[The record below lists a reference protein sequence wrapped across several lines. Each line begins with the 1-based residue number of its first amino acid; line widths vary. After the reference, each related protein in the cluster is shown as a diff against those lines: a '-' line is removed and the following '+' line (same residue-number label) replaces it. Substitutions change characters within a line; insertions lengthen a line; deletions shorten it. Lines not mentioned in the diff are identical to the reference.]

1 MVKNVVLV
9 PIVNSKKIIIF
20 ESIIKMKEYKH
31 IFKRW
36 IQRMY
41 IDSARKMDYERGQ
54 RSKYE
59 LDCISIC
66 KRLIDKPDSQLLMT
80 PLSNKKYIH
89 NPENSI
95 FITIEGNTV
104 NVINHKYSYT
114 VVIQDKSKLEI
125 TNHFNEVLEN
135 QRLKMEEEITSNIKH
150 SLKNILQ
157 TLV

>member
-1 MVKNVVLV
+1 
-9 PIVNSKKIIIF
+9 
-20 ESIIKMKEYKH
+20 MKEYKH

-41 IDSARKMDYERGQ
+41 IDSVRKMDYERGY

-59 LDCISIC
+59 LDCLSIC
-66 KRLIDKPDSQLLMT
+66 KKLINKPDTQLLMT

-95 FITIEGNTV
+95 FITIEGNAV

-114 VVIQDKSKLEI
+114 VVIQDKSKIEI
-125 TNHFNEVLEN
+125 TNHFNEVLES

>member
-1 MVKNVVLV
+1 MEK
-9 PIVNSKKIIIF
+9 
-20 ESIIKMKEYKH
+20 YKH
-31 IFKRW
+31 LFKRW
-36 IQRMY
+36 IQRIY
-41 IDSARKMDYERGQ
+41 IDSARKMDFERTT

-59 LDCISIC
+59 LECLSIC
-66 KRLIDKPDSQLLMT
+66 KRLIDKPDSVLLMT
-80 PLSNKKYIH
+80 PLSNKRYIH
-89 NPENSI
+89 NANNSI

-114 VVIQDKSKLEI
+114 VVILDKSKDEI
-125 TNHFNEVLEN
+125 VGYFNLVLEN

>member
-1 MVKNVVLV
+1 
-9 PIVNSKKIIIF
+9 
-20 ESIIKMKEYKH
+20 MKEYKH

-41 IDSARKMDYERGQ
+41 IDSARKMDYERGH

-59 LDCISIC
+59 LDCLSIC
-66 KRLIDKPDSQLLMT
+66 KKLIDKPDTQLLMT

-89 NPENSI
+89 NPINSI

-114 VVIQDKSKLEI
+114 VVIQDKSKIEI
-125 TNHFNEVLEN
+125 TNHFNEVLES

>member
-1 MVKNVVLV
+1 
-9 PIVNSKKIIIF
+9 
-20 ESIIKMKEYKH
+20 
-31 IFKRW
+31 
-36 IQRMY
+36 MY

-59 LDCISIC
+59 LDCLSIC
-66 KRLIDKPDSQLLMT
+66 KKLIDKPDTQLLMT

-89 NPENSI
+89 NPANSI

-114 VVIQDKSKLEI
+114 VVIQDKSKIEI
-125 TNHFNEVLEN
+125 TNYFNEVLET

-157 TLV
+157 TLVWRTNFLSDFFSLSFFN

>member
-59 LDCISIC
+59 LDCLSIC
-66 KRLIDKPDSQLLMT
+66 KKLIDKPDSQLLMT

>member
-1 MVKNVVLV
+1 
-9 PIVNSKKIIIF
+9 
-20 ESIIKMKEYKH
+20 MKDYKH

-66 KRLIDKPDSQLLMT
+66 KRLIDKPDTQLLMT

-89 NPENSI
+89 NSINSI

-114 VVIQDKSKLEI
+114 VVIQDKSKIEI
-125 TNHFNEVLEN
+125 TNYFNEVLET

>member
-1 MVKNVVLV
+1 
-9 PIVNSKKIIIF
+9 
-20 ESIIKMKEYKH
+20 MKEYKH

-59 LDCISIC
+59 LDCLSIC
-66 KRLIDKPDSQLLMT
+66 KKLIDKPDTQLLMT
-80 PLSNKKYIH
+80 PLSNKRYIH

-114 VVIQDKSKLEI
+114 VVIQDKSKIEI
-125 TNHFNEVLEN
+125 TNHFNEVLES

-157 TLV
+157 TLVLWTNFLSDFFSLSFFN

>member
-1 MVKNVVLV
+1 
-9 PIVNSKKIIIF
+9 
-20 ESIIKMKEYKH
+20 MKEYKH

-66 KRLIDKPDSQLLMT
+66 KRLIDKPDTQLLMT

-89 NPENSI
+89 NHLNSI

-114 VVIQDKSKLEI
+114 VVIQDKSKIEI
-125 TNHFNEVLEN
+125 TNYFNEVLET

>member
-1 MVKNVVLV
+1 
-9 PIVNSKKIIIF
+9 
-20 ESIIKMKEYKH
+20 MKDYKH

-59 LDCISIC
+59 LDCLSIC
-66 KRLIDKPDSQLLMT
+66 KKLIDKTDTQLLMT

-89 NPENSI
+89 NPANSI
-95 FITIEGNTV
+95 FITIEGNTI

-114 VVIQDKSKLEI
+114 VVIQDKSKIEI
-125 TNHFNEVLEN
+125 TNHINEVLES
-135 QRLKMEEEITSNIKH
+135 QRLKMEEEITFNIKH